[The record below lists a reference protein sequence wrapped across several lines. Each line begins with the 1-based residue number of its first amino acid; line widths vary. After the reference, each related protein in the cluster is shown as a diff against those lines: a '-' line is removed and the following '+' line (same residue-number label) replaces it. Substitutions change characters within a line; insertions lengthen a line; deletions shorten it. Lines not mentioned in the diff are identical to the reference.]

1 MGIAPR
7 APASAH
13 TGGRLGGA
21 RPDDDVAPGTA
32 PLGIPLPFVPRW
44 CLVRKSIVSFLAL
57 LLVAGL
63 SLLTAP
69 AASAAPYCGQR
80 WGSLAKSSDGFSA
93 GYVTNVRAGRHTCYD
108 RLVLDVSAP
117 VDGWS
122 VQYVDVIT
130 QDGSGFPV
138 HVNGGA
144 RLAVV
149 AHAGIDTDN
158 VPVQFR
164 SGQRLVNTSS
174 YRTFRDVV
182 FVGSYEG
189 YTTVGL
195 GVRARLPFRVF
206 ELAGPGSGSRLVI
219 DVGHQWCATGT
230 TC

>member
-1 MGIAPR
+1 M
-7 APASAH
+7 
-13 TGGRLGGA
+13 
-21 RPDDDVAPGTA
+21 
-32 PLGIPLPFVPRW
+32 
-44 CLVRKSIVSFLAL
+44 RKSIVSLLAL

-80 WGSLAKSSDGFSA
+80 WGSLAKSADGFSA
-93 GYVTNVRAGRHTCYD
+93 GYVTNVRAGRHDCYD

-117 VDGWS
+117 VEGWS
-122 VQYVDVIT
+122 VQYVDVIR

-138 HVNGGA
+138 HVGGGA

-149 AHAGIDTDN
+149 AHAGVDTDD
-158 VPVQFR
+158 VPFV

-182 FVGSYEG
+182 WVGSYEG

-206 ELAGPGSGSRLVI
+206 ALAGPGGGSRLVI